1 MDVMFKATYDF
12 WRGETSLIDPRP
24 SPADDEVRQ
33 VARAFAAAGASR
45 RAEMRDDMSMNDFYS
60 LLTFARRASV
70 FAMRSSDPQWIVD
83 ALHGIAIIDAH
94 RIDERDIPLTLSVV
108 HHAAVRIGMETAKKF
123 EAAALLA
130 EKKPAELIRSFV
142 RGDEQY
148 KDIRRSWGH
157 DEIVTTAGAGI
168 ISREFSPYN
177 PTGDMAT
184 MAVSIAHIV
193 RGDHY
198 EPGSVAIASKLPS
211 VWFRTD
217 DETGLQALLR
227 HVRAGLTVHGRLRPE
242 QRPLQEMQ
250 TLMIFVIELEDAS
263 TAEQLLRIAASHPPR
278 EEGRIAIREQEL
290 FCMVIGEAV
299 MGEAAPF
306 ETGESL
312 ERFRAPL
319 TAAFAKYR

>member
-1 MDVMFKATYDF
+1 MFKQTYDF

-24 SPADDEVRQ
+24 SPADDEVRR
-33 VARAFAAAGASR
+33 VTRAFAAAGSSR
-45 RAEMRDDMSMNDFYS
+45 RSELRDDMSMNDFYS

-70 FAMRSSDPQWIVD
+70 FAMRSKDGQWIVD
-83 ALHGIAIIDAH
+83 ALNGIAIIDAH

-108 HHAAVRIGMETAKKF
+108 HHAAERIGVETKKKF

-142 RGDEQY
+142 RGDEKY

-157 DEIVTTAGAGI
+157 DEIVTSAGVGI

-184 MAVSIAHIV
+184 LA
-193 RGDHY
+193 
-198 EPGSVAIASKLPS
+198 VAIASKLPS

-227 HVRAGLTVHGRLRPE
+227 HVRAGLTVQACLRPE
-242 QRPLQEMQ
+242 QRPLQELQ
-250 TLMIFVIELEDAS
+250 TLTIFAIELEDAS
-263 TAEQLLRIAASHPPR
+263 TAEQLMRIAATHPPR
-278 EEGRIAIREQEL
+278 EEGRLAIREKEL
-290 FCMVIGEAV
+290 FCMVIGEALA
-299 MGEAAPF
+299 EAEHF
-306 ETGESL
+306 ETSESL
-312 ERFRAPL
+312 QRFRGAL
-319 TAAFAKYR
+319 MKALSGYHAR